1 MPAFR
6 DRPSRAL
13 YMRDY
18 RRRKREAR
26 EAASRE
32 AAPVTRAPLADP
44 VGALA
49 AWARETLIV
58 PPGHPLAGEPMAL
71 PPFAEDFLRL
81 CCKLGE
87 GAMRDQGASCSPY
100 DSALARRSCS
110 HAMASVRAHGQR
122 SKARSTIRASPTM
135 PPWRANI
142 PAWPLR
148 SARITSKPL
157 IVA

>member
-71 PPFAEDFLRL
+71 PPFAEDFLRASW
-81 CCKLGE
+81 
-87 GAMRDQGASCSPY
+87 GAHE
-100 DSALARRSCS
+100 SALSMSRKNGKSAICAVLCLGFLVGPLRTPGWRG
-110 HAMASVRAHGQR
+110 AVASV
-122 SKARSTIRASPTM
+122 SKEKGI
-135 PPWRANI
+135 I
-142 PAWPLR
+142 K
-148 SARITSKPL
+148 IT
-157 IVA
+157 